1 MNDAHSRGAPGVL
14 TPSRTR
20 ADGSI
25 APVSGD
31 APWDGYRF
39 IFVGG
44 LHRSGTTFT
53 ARAITANPSVSGFEK
68 TGVQEDEGEHLQS
81 VYPHSWDYGGMG
93 RFAFAEQMHLT
104 ETSALVNERSR
115 RILWEEWSRLWDL
128 SRPVLLEKSPPNL
141 LKMRFLQALFP
152 RSGQVLVI
160 RHPVSVVLS
169 SLKWRTSLG
178 SLFTAHRVIEHWLAA
193 NEIAMSDAPWVERLH
208 VLRYEDL
215 IADAP
220 REMSR
225 VADALELEDD
235 FSAVEFDPT
244 REERNFEDWQR
255 LAGDSTRRAYFRWI
269 ERRYEDRIG
278 RFGYSFRAPATQRLA
293 VPYSA

>member
-1 MNDAHSRGAPGVL
+1 M
-14 TPSRTR
+14 TPSPER

-31 APWDGYRF
+31 APWDGHRF

-44 LHRSGTTFT
+44 LHRSGTTYT
-53 ARAITANPSVSGFEK
+53 ARAITANPSVSGFHE

-93 RFAFAEQMHLT
+93 RFAFADQMHIT
-104 ETSALVNERSR
+104 ETSSLVNERSQR
-115 RILWEEWSRLWDL
+115 VLWEEWSRLWDL

-152 RSGQVLVI
+152 QSGQVLVI

-169 SLKWRTSLG
+169 SLKWRTSAG

-193 NEIAMSDAPWVERLH
+193 NEIAMSDAPAIRSLYIM
-208 VLRYEDL
+208 RYEDL
-215 IADAP
+215 VRDASH
-220 REMSR
+220 EMER
-225 VADALELEDD
+225 VAAALDLDDD
-235 FSAVEFDPT
+235 FPFEPMDET
-244 REERNFEDWQR
+244 RNERNFDDWR
-255 LAGDSTRRAYFRWI
+255 ALIDGSLRREYFRWI
-269 ERRYEDRIG
+269 ERRYETRIA
-278 RFGYSFRAPATQRLA
+278 RFGYSFKAAR
-293 VPYSA
+293 